1 MGRAVTTLG
10 LLLRPRRRQ
19 NVPARAARYV
29 GLAAWFGGSVA
40 RALAVEPASRSIGD
54 PHERAELLHAI
65 AARWRLVARPAIAAH
80 VAGSAAL
87 GWAGRHR
94 GVYQQGMP
102 TAMVLDT
109 GATLAGLVAGLAG
122 GDMRRLGEPLLA
134 CGSLL
139 AQGYLA
145 EQQRPTPTLRRL
157 RGTPPGRGL
166 MRRSSPARAVHDVGL
181 AAAFGGALM
190 ARVGLAGA
198 TSPVQRRAACV
209 ARARWWPIAVIAV
222 AAHLLGQRR
231 LAQSNRLRLA
241 VQGSAGTAVAL
252 EAGVGGGAL
261 VAALLAAG
269 LARRCDHGRD
279 EQCLEPARLRA
290 AEWAV
295 VVLAAAGLVLDAVAA
310 EQQRPRNVAMAA
322 GRGWPWCGPPGGR
335 RCPPGRQRSPG
346 ARPK

>member
-1 MGRAVTTLG
+1 MAKFCEKAIDDRRVKRRNGGQRTVMRRAATVFG

-19 NVPARAARYV
+19 NVPARAARYL

-40 RALAVEPASRSIGD
+40 RALAVEPASRSIAD
-54 PHERAELLHAI
+54 PQERAELLHAT
-65 AARWRLVARPAIAAH
+65 AAQWRLVALPAIAAH
-80 VAGSAAL
+80 VAGSAVL

-109 GATLAGLVAGLAG
+109 GATLAGLAAGLAG

-157 RGTPPGRGL
+157 RGAPTGRGL
-166 MRRSSPARAVHDVGL
+166 MRRSSPARAVHDMGL
-181 AAAFGGALM
+181 AATFGGALM

-198 TSPVQRRAACV
+198 TSPLQRRAACM
-209 ARARWWPIAVIAV
+209 ARTRWWPIAVTAA

-231 LAQSNRLRLA
+231 LAHSNRLRLA
-241 VQGSAGTAVAL
+241 VQDSAGTAVAL

-261 VAALLAAG
+261 VAAVVAAR
-269 LARRCDHGRD
+269 LARRCALGYD
-279 EQCLEPARLRA
+279 EQGVEPARLRA

-310 EQQRPRNVAMAA
+310 EQQRPQNVAIAA
-322 GRGWPWCGPPGGR
+322 G
-335 RCPPGRQRSPG
+335 
-346 ARPK
+346 AV